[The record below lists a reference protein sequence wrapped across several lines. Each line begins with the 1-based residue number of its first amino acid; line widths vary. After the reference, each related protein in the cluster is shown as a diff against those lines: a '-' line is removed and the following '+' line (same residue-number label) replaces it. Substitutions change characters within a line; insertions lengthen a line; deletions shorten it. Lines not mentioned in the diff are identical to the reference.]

1 MKYNTF
7 KKICKLLKSFKLKD
21 YKEVGNRKNMVLTSK
36 DGDSGISL
44 LLHIY
49 YFSSMNVTSHKWK
62 NIISD
67 FDMVF

>member
-36 DGDSGISL
+36 DGNLACAKCLRIEGCCKTQIF
-44 LLHIY
+44 
-49 YFSSMNVTSHKWK
+49 YF
-62 NIISD
+62 
-67 FDMVF
+67 